1 MPKYRV
7 ALECRN
13 EGGTDIHCYIVEG
26 KDAGEAGY
34 NATQIA
40 RAHYPEFDEIEPVRT
55 EVLKIGK
62 EGH

>member
-1 MPKYRV
+1 MPQRG
-7 ALECRN
+7 RH
-13 EGGTDIHCYIVEG
+13 GHIHCYIVEG

-55 EVLKIGK
+55 EALQNGRKTID
-62 EGH
+62 